1 MVNMSDSG
9 LVIQNGTL
17 IDGTGTTPIAN
28 ATVVIR
34 AGKIAQVVTGPTV
47 SPPEGA
53 QVINADGKFIMPGL
67 WDTHIH
73 IGGSAGG
80 FASQEE
86 FSPEQFELNW
96 RAYLY
101 NGVTSVL
108 DVCGA
113 KDSVLEWRKSERKG
127 SLLGPRVFAVGPGF
141 TAPGGHPAGTIYMG
155 NEWLIEQATR
165 QVDDPEPARDKVREL
180 AADGVDAIKA
190 MYDDVGGMVPK
201 LSLKVLQA
209 IIDEAHKH
217 DTRVFVHV
225 RNAQDAMDALNAG
238 ADGIEH
244 IVGSDESACEQA
256 LQLAARKDAFWTP
269 TLAVMEAQASM
280 GDMAYLES
288 FQTQGSVSGVVL
300 ESIKQLWQNAGTE
313 RFQRLEPCLES
324 VRRLRELGVR
334 VALGT
339 DAGNPAVFHGLA
351 LHRELELMVRAGY
364 SPIEA
369 IVAATKTAAEKLG
382 VEPDYGTVE
391 QGKTADMVIL
401 SADPLQDIS
410 NTHKIE
416 VVIKGGV
423 VHKREELVIKGDVV
437 LKHEEP
443 LIQPDEPIRTDTDRP
458 DQVQPLAP
466 AEAGQPI
473 GVQRARELIDEATRL
488 FHDASGADDYSR
500 AKDILQAAQAGL
512 LGLTEREPESATAYY
527 WLAQAQSDLG
537 QLSLVE
543 NKDWQVQADQ
553 RTATNYLE
561 AAWESVKRAVELDE
575 QLGDGH
581 RLTSDVI
588 GRLVALKGW
597 QFAAAQGP
605 RMRKAAERALEL
617 DSNNALAHMALGRQ
631 CLFTPRVFGGDTE
644 KAVRAF
650 QEAIEVAATDHER
663 FLGHAWLGQAMLKK
677 KQKSQ
682 ARAEFEQA
690 LSYYPN
696 SNWVKAL
703 LKEAG

>member
-1 MVNMSDSG
+1 MSSSS

-17 IDGTGTTPIAN
+17 IDGTGTTPVAN
-28 ATVVIR
+28 TTIVICN
-34 AGKIAQVVTGPTV
+34 GKIAQVATGPTV
-47 SPPEGA
+47 SPPTGA
-53 QVINADGKFIMPGL
+53 QIINADGKFIIPGL

-86 FSPEQFELNW
+86 FSPKQFELNW

-108 DVCGA
+108 DACAA
-113 KDSVLEWRKSERKG
+113 KDSVLSWRNSERKG
-127 SLLGPRVFAVGPGF
+127 SLLAPRVFAVGPGF
-141 TAPGGHPAGTIYMG
+141 TAPKGHPAGTIYRG

-165 QVDDPEPARDKVREL
+165 QVDDPDLARRKVHEL

-190 MYDDVGGMVPK
+190 VYDDVGGMVPK
-201 LSLKVLQA
+201 LSLEVLQS

-217 DTRVFVHV
+217 DIRVFVHV
-225 RNAQDAMDALNAG
+225 QSAQDAIDALNAG

-244 IVGSDESACEQA
+244 IVGADEAACEQA
-256 LQLAARKDAFWTP
+256 LELSARKGAFWTP
-269 TLAVMEAQASM
+269 TLAVMEAQARM

-288 FQTQGSVSGVVL
+288 FRTEGSVSQVVL
-300 ESIKQLWQNAGTE
+300 ESIKQLWQDPGTDRLE
-313 RFQRLEPCLES
+313 RFEPRLESL
-324 VRRLRELGVR
+324 RRLRELGGR

-351 LHRELELMVRAGY
+351 VHRELELMVRSGY
-364 SPIEA
+364 SPLEA
-369 IVAATKTAAEKLG
+369 IVAATLTAAEKLG
-382 VEPDYGTVE
+382 VERDHGTVE
-391 QGKTADMVIL
+391 PGKVADMVIL
-401 SADPLQDIS
+401 SADPLRDIS

-416 VVIKGGV
+416 VVIKSGV
-423 VHKREELVIKGDVV
+423 VHKREELVVGVDVV
-437 LKHEEP
+437 HKREEP
-443 LIQPDEPIRTDTDRP
+443 STEPDEPIRADLEEP
-458 DQVQPLAP
+458 DQILPLAST
-466 AEAGQPI
+466 EAGQPI
-473 GVQRARELIDEATRL
+473 SVQQARELIDEASRL
-488 FHDASGADDYSR
+488 FYDASGADDYSR
-500 AKDILQAAQAGL
+500 ARDILLSAQAGL
-512 LGLTEREPESATAYY
+512 LRLAEQEPESAATYY

-543 NKDWQVQADQ
+543 NSHWQVQADH
-553 RTATNYLE
+553 RTGMNYLE

-575 QLGDGH
+575 QLCDGH

-588 GRLVALKGW
+588 GRLVPLKGW

-605 RMRKAAERALEL
+605 RMKKAAERALAL
-617 DSNNALAHMALGRQ
+617 DNNNALAHMALGRQ
-631 CLFTPRVFGGDTE
+631 YLFTPKVFGGDTE

-650 QEAIEVAATDHER
+650 QKAIEVAATDHER

-682 ARAEFEQA
+682 AKAEFEQA
-690 LSYYPN
+690 LSFYPN
-696 SNWVKAL
+696 NNWVKEL